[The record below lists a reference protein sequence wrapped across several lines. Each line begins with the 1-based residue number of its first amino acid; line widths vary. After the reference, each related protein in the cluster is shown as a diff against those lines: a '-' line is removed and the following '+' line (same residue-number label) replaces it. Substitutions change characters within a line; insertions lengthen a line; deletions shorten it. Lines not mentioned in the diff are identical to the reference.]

1 MQTQDGCQLAARYNM
16 PAEITL
22 LLILSLIIWGAPFI
36 AKLVRMPTTPV
47 EIMLGSMLD
56 FMGLIHHHEYFDIVA
71 EVGFLYLMF
80 LAGME
85 VDLKQIT
92 KSPRSLIRKTM
103 LFIVSL
109 LVLAFGSGLI
119 FDLNTIVVISLP
131 LISIGLLASLSK
143 NYGKEE
149 EWIKLAFIVGV
160 LGEVISIAALTV
172 VNAVSNVGYSLALFE
187 KLGYLFLFILA
198 IYLLYRMLHLLFWWH
213 PELKNTLMP
222 KLDTSDQ
229 DVRLAIALFFILI
242 SLMLALDLELAL
254 GTFIAGVAISAFFHH
269 EKHLEEKMSSLGFGF
284 LVPLFFIHV
293 GASFDLHALA
303 YPRVV
308 TGALL
313 ITLLM
318 VGMRVLG
325 GYHLKHIA
333 GERTALLAAF
343 ALSMPLTLIIAV
355 ATIGYDASI
364 IDIIVYYQLILASL
378 FEVILSMLAIKLLRR
393 KSQTEKPP
401 PTP

>member
-1 MQTQDGCQLAARYNM
+1 M

-36 AKLVRMPTTPV
+36 AKLLRMPTTPV
-47 EIMLGSMLD
+47 EIILGSVLA

-92 KSPRSLIRKTM
+92 RSPKSLIRKAV
-103 LFIVSL
+103 FFNFSL
-109 LVLAFGSGLI
+109 WALALGSGLL
-119 FDLNTIVVISLP
+119 FDLNTIVIISLP

-143 NYGKEE
+143 SYGKEE
-149 EWIKLAFIVGV
+149 AWIRQAFIVGV
-160 LGEVISIAALTV
+160 LGEIVSIAALTIID
-172 VNAVSNVGYSLALFE
+172 AVSSVGFGLVLFQ
-187 KLGYLFLFILA
+187 KLGYLFLFILV
-198 IYLLYRMLHLLFWWH
+198 IYLLYRTLHLLFWWY
-213 PELKNTLMP
+213 PELKSTLMP

-242 SLMLALDLELAL
+242 SLMLALDFELAL

-293 GASFDLHALA
+293 GASFDLNALA

-313 ITLLM
+313 ITFIM
-318 VGMRVLG
+318 IGMRILG
-325 GYHLKHIA
+325 GFHLKYIS
-333 GERTALLAAF
+333 GERDALLTSF

-364 IDIIVYYQLILASL
+364 IDIIIYYQLILASL
-378 FEVILSMLAIKLLRR
+378 FEVILSMLAIKLLRKR
-393 KSQTEKPP
+393 ERRE
-401 PTP
+401 

>member
-1 MQTQDGCQLAARYNM
+1 M

-47 EIMLGSMLD
+47 EIILGSMLA
-56 FMGLIHHHEYFDIVA
+56 FIGLIHHHEYFDIVA

-92 KSPRSLIRKTM
+92 KSPKSLIRKAIF
-103 LFIVSL
+103 FIVSL
-109 LVLAFGSGLI
+109 LVLALASGLL
-119 FDLNTIVVISLP
+119 FNLNTIVIISLP

-143 NYGKEE
+143 SYGKEE

-160 LGEVISIAALTV
+160 LGEIISIAALTV
-172 VNAVSNVGYSLALFE
+172 IDAVSSVGFGLALFQ

-198 IYLLYRMLHLLFWWH
+198 IYLLYRILHLLFWWY
-213 PELKNTLMP
+213 PELKSTLMP

-318 VGMRVLG
+318 IGMRILG
-325 GYHLKHIA
+325 GYHLKRIA
-333 GERTALLAAF
+333 GERNALLSAF

-364 IDIIVYYQLILASL
+364 IDIIIYYQLILASL

-393 KSQTEKPP
+393 GSKREKSASTL
-401 PTP
+401 

>member
-1 MQTQDGCQLAARYNM
+1 M

-36 AKLVRMPTTPV
+36 AKLLRMPTTPV
-47 EIMLGSMLD
+47 EIILGSVLA

-92 KSPRSLIRKTM
+92 RSPKSLIRKAV
-103 LFIVSL
+103 FFNFSL
-109 LVLAFGSGLI
+109 WALALGSGLL
-119 FDLNTIVVISLP
+119 FNLNTIVIISLP

-149 EWIKLAFIVGV
+149 GWIRLAFIVGV
-160 LGEVISIAALTV
+160 LGEVVSIAALTIID
-172 VNAVSNVGYSLALFE
+172 AVSSVGFGLALFQ
-187 KLGYLFLFILA
+187 KLGYLFLFILV
-198 IYLLYRMLHLLFWWH
+198 IYLLYRALHLLFWWY
-213 PELKNTLMP
+213 PELKRILMP

-242 SLMLALDLELAL
+242 SLMLALDFELAL

-293 GASFDLHALA
+293 GASFDLNALA

-308 TGALL
+308 TGAVL

-318 VGMRVLG
+318 IGMRILG
-325 GYHLKHIA
+325 GYHLKRIA
-333 GERTALLAAF
+333 GDRNALLSAF

-364 IDIIVYYQLILASL
+364 IDIIIYYQLILASL
-378 FEVILSMLAIKLLRR
+378 FEVILSMLAIKLLRKGGGR
-393 KSQTEKPP
+393 SKS
-401 PTP
+401 TP

>member
-1 MQTQDGCQLAARYNM
+1 M

-36 AKLVRMPTTPV
+36 AKLLRMPTTPV
-47 EIMLGSMLD
+47 EIILGSVLA

-92 KSPRSLIRKTM
+92 RSPKSLIRKAV
-103 LFIVSL
+103 FFNFSL
-109 LVLAFGSGLI
+109 WALALGSGLL
-119 FDLNTIVVISLP
+119 FNLNTIVIISLP

-149 EWIKLAFIVGV
+149 GWIRLAFIVGV
-160 LGEVISIAALTV
+160 LGEIVSIAALTIID
-172 VNAVSNVGYSLALFE
+172 AVSSVGFGLALFQ
-187 KLGYLFLFILA
+187 KLGYLFLFILV
-198 IYLLYRMLHLLFWWH
+198 IYLLYRALHLLFWWY
-213 PELKNTLMP
+213 PELKSTLMP

-242 SLMLALDLELAL
+242 SLMLALDFELAL

-293 GASFDLHALA
+293 GASFDLNALA

-313 ITLLM
+313 ITFIM
-318 VGMRVLG
+318 IGMRILG
-325 GYHLKHIA
+325 GFHLKHIS
-333 GERTALLAAF
+333 GERDALLTSF

-364 IDIIVYYQLILASL
+364 IDIIIYYQLILASL
-378 FEVILSMLAIKLLRR
+378 FEVILSMLAIKLLRKER
-393 KSQTEKPP
+393 GESRS
-401 PTP
+401 TP

>member
-1 MQTQDGCQLAARYNM
+1 MS
-16 PAEITL
+16 AEITL
-22 LLILSLIIWGAPFI
+22 LLTISLIIWGAPFI

-47 EIMLGSMLD
+47 EIILGSILA
-56 FMGLIHHHEYFDIVA
+56 FSGLIRHHEYFDIVA

-92 KSPRSLIRKTM
+92 KSPKAMIRKAL
-103 LFIVSL
+103 LFISSL
-109 LVLAFGSGLI
+109 GLFAVGSGLL
-119 FDLNTIVVISLP
+119 FDLNTIVIISLP

-143 NYGKEE
+143 NYGKDE

-160 LGEVISIAALTV
+160 LGEIASIATLTV
-172 VNAVSNVGYSLALFE
+172 IDAVSSVGFGLALFE

-198 IYLLYRMLHLLFWWH
+198 IYLLYRILLLLFWWY
-213 PELKNTLMP
+213 PELKSTLMP
-222 KLDTSDQ
+222 KFDTSDQ

-293 GASFDLHALA
+293 GSSFDLNALV

-313 ITLLM
+313 ITTLM
-318 VGMRVLG
+318 IGMRVLAG
-325 GYHLKHIA
+325 FYLKSLY
-333 GERTALLAAF
+333 GSRNALLAAF
-343 ALSMPLTLIIAV
+343 ALSMPLTLLIAV
-355 ATIGYDASI
+355 ATIGYTASI
-364 IDIIVYYQLILASL
+364 IDIIIYYQLILASL
-378 FEVILSMLAIKLLRR
+378 FEVILSMLAIKVLR
-393 KSQTEKPP
+393 TEEA
-401 PTP
+401 TDTETEATL

>member
-1 MQTQDGCQLAARYNM
+1 M

-47 EIMLGSMLD
+47 EIILGSILA
-56 FMGLIHHHEYFDIVA
+56 FTGLIHHHEYFDIVA

-92 KSPRSLIRKTM
+92 KSPKSLIRKAIF
-103 LFIVSL
+103 FIVSL
-109 LVLAFGSGLI
+109 LVLALGSGLL
-119 FDLNTIVVISLP
+119 FHLNTIVIISLP

-160 LGEVISIAALTV
+160 LGEIISIAALTV
-172 VNAVSNVGYSLALFE
+172 IDAASSVGFGLALFQ

-198 IYLLYRMLHLLFWWH
+198 IYLLYRILHLLFWWY
-213 PELKNTLMP
+213 PELKSTLMP

-318 VGMRVLG
+318 IGMRILG
-325 GYHLKHIA
+325 SYHLKRIA
-333 GERTALLAAF
+333 GDRNALLSAF

-364 IDIIVYYQLILASL
+364 IDIIIYYQLILASL
-378 FEVILSMLAIKLLRR
+378 FEVILSMLAIKFLRKGSKQE
-393 KSQTEKPP
+393 KSASTL
-401 PTP
+401 

>member
-1 MQTQDGCQLAARYNM
+1 M

-22 LLILSLIIWGAPFI
+22 LLTISLIIWGAPFL

-47 EIMLGSMLD
+47 EIILGSIMA
-56 FMGLIHHHEYFDIVA
+56 FTGLIRHHEYFDIVA

-92 KSPRSLIRKTM
+92 NSPRILIRKA
-103 LFIVSL
+103 LFFIISL
-109 LVLAFGSGLI
+109 GLLAVGSGLLL
-119 FDLNTIVVISLP
+119 DLNTVVIISLP

-143 NYGKEE
+143 SYGKEE
-149 EWIKLAFIVGV
+149 AWIKLAFIVGV
-160 LGEVISIAALTV
+160 LGEIVSIATLTV
-172 VNAVSNVGYSLALFE
+172 MDAVSSVGFGWELFE
-187 KLGYLFLFILA
+187 KLGYLFLFIIV
-198 IYLLYRMLHLLFWWH
+198 IYLLYRMLHLLFWWY
-213 PELKNTLMP
+213 PELKSTLMP
-222 KLDTSDQ
+222 KFDTSDQ

-293 GASFDLHALA
+293 GASFDLHALM

-313 ITLLM
+313 ITFLM
-318 VGMRVLG
+318 IGMRLLAG
-325 GYHLKHIA
+325 FHLKSLY
-333 GERTALLAAF
+333 GSRNALLAALS
-343 ALSMPLTLIIAV
+343 LSMPLTLIIAV
-355 ATIGYDASI
+355 ATIGYTASI
-364 IDIIVYYQLILASL
+364 IDIIIYYQLILASL
-378 FEVILSMLAIKLLRR
+378 FEVIISMLAIKLIRR
-393 KSQTEKPP
+393 GGKSEEETSI

>member
-1 MQTQDGCQLAARYNM
+1 M

-22 LLILSLIIWGAPFI
+22 LLVLSLVIWGAPFI
-36 AKLVRMPTTPV
+36 AKLLRMPTTPT
-47 EIMLGSMLD
+47 EIILGSVLA
-56 FMGLIHHHEYFDIVA
+56 FAGLIHHHEYFDIVA

-92 KSPRSLIRKTM
+92 RSPRSLIRKAVF
-103 LFIVSL
+103 FILTL
-109 LVLAFGSGLI
+109 LLLAFGSGFLL
-119 FDLNTIVVISLP
+119 DLNGIVIISLP

-149 EWIKLAFIVGV
+149 AWIKLAFIVGV
-160 LGEVISIAALTV
+160 LGEVVSIAALTIID
-172 VNAVSNVGYSLALFE
+172 AVSSVGFGLALFE

-198 IYLLYRMLHLLFWWH
+198 IYLLYRMLHLLFWWY
-213 PELKNTLMP
+213 PELKDTLMP
-222 KLDTSDQ
+222 KLGTSDQ

-284 LVPLFFIHV
+284 LIPLFFIHV

-313 ITLLM
+313 ITALM
-318 VGMRVLG
+318 IGMRILA
-325 GYHLKHIA
+325 GYHLRRIS
-333 GERTALLAAF
+333 GERNALLAAF

-364 IDIIVYYQLILASL
+364 IDIIIYYQLILASL
-378 FEVILSMLAIKLLRR
+378 FEVILAMLAVKLLQP
-393 KSQTEKPP
+393 K
-401 PTP
+401 

>member
-1 MQTQDGCQLAARYNM
+1 M

-36 AKLVRMPTTPV
+36 AKLLRMPTTPV
-47 EIMLGSMLD
+47 EIILGSVLA

-92 KSPRSLIRKTM
+92 RSPKSLIRKAVFFN
-103 LFIVSL
+103 LSL
-109 LVLAFGSGLI
+109 WALALGSGLL
-119 FDLNTIVVISLP
+119 FHLNTIVIISLP

-149 EWIKLAFIVGV
+149 AWIRLAFIVGV
-160 LGEVISIAALTV
+160 LGEIVSIAALTIID
-172 VNAVSNVGYSLALFE
+172 AVSSVGFGLALFQ
-187 KLGYLFLFILA
+187 KLGYLFLFILV
-198 IYLLYRMLHLLFWWH
+198 IYLLYRALHLLFWWY
-213 PELKNTLMP
+213 PELKRTLMP

-242 SLMLALDLELAL
+242 SLMLALDFELAL

-293 GASFDLHALA
+293 GASFDLNALA

-313 ITLLM
+313 ITFIM
-318 VGMRVLG
+318 IGMRILG
-325 GYHLKHIA
+325 GFHLKRIS
-333 GERTALLAAF
+333 GERDALLTSF
-343 ALSMPLTLIIAV
+343 ALAMPLTLIIAV

-364 IDIIVYYQLILASL
+364 IDIIIYYQLILASL
-378 FEVILSMLAIKLLRR
+378 FEVILSMLAIKLLRKGR
-393 KSQTEKPP
+393 GEGKS
-401 PTP
+401 TP

>member
-1 MQTQDGCQLAARYNM
+1 M

-47 EIMLGSMLD
+47 EIILGSVLA

-92 KSPRSLIRKTM
+92 KSPRSLIRKAI

>member
-1 MQTQDGCQLAARYNM
+1 M

-36 AKLVRMPTTPV
+36 AKLLRMPTTPT
-47 EIMLGSMLD
+47 EIIFGSVLA
-56 FMGLIHHHEYFDIVA
+56 FVGLIHHHEYFDIVA

-92 KSPRSLIRKTM
+92 KSPKSLIRKA
-103 LFIVSL
+103 LFFILTL
-109 LVLAFGSGLI
+109 LALAFASG
-119 FDLNTIVVISLP
+119 IVLELSPIIIISLP
-131 LISIGLLASLSK
+131 LLSIGLLASLSK

-149 EWIKLAFIVGV
+149 AWIKLAFIVGV
-160 LGEVISIAALTV
+160 LGEVSSIAALTIID
-172 VNAVSNVGYSLALFE
+172 AASTVGFGLALFI

-198 IYLLYRMLHLLFWWH
+198 IYLLYRILQLLFWWY
-213 PELKNTLMP
+213 PELKHTLMP
-222 KLDTSDQ
+222 KQGTSDQ

-284 LVPLFFIHV
+284 LIPLFFIHV

-303 YPRVV
+303 YPQVV

-313 ITLLM
+313 ITFLM
-318 VGMRVLG
+318 IGMRILAA
-325 GYHLKHIA
+325 YHLKQVD
-333 GERTALLAAF
+333 GESSALLAAF

-393 KSQTEKPP
+393 EPPKPTT
-401 PTP
+401 TP

>member
-1 MQTQDGCQLAARYNM
+1 M

-36 AKLVRMPTTPV
+36 AKLLRMPTTPV
-47 EIMLGSMLD
+47 EIILGSILA

-92 KSPRSLIRKTM
+92 RSSKSLIRKAA
-103 LFIVSL
+103 FFNFSL
-109 LVLAFGSGLI
+109 WALALGSGLL
-119 FDLNTIVVISLP
+119 FDFNTIVIISLP

-143 NYGKEE
+143 SYGKEE
-149 EWIKLAFIVGV
+149 AWMRQAFIVGV
-160 LGEVISIAALTV
+160 LGEIVSIAALTIID
-172 VNAVSNVGYSLALFE
+172 AVSSVGFGLVLFQ

-198 IYLLYRMLHLLFWWH
+198 IYLLYRTLHLLFWWY
-213 PELKNTLMP
+213 PELKHTLMP

-293 GASFDLHALA
+293 GASFDLNALA

-313 ITLLM
+313 ITFIM
-318 VGMRVLG
+318 IGMRILG
-325 GYHLKHIA
+325 GFHLKHIS
-333 GERTALLAAF
+333 GERDALLSSF

-364 IDIIVYYQLILASL
+364 IDIIIYYQLILASL

-393 KSQTEKPP
+393 GEEEIAIQ
-401 PTP
+401 

>member
-1 MQTQDGCQLAARYNM
+1 MTSQ
-16 PAEITL
+16 ITL
-22 LLILSLIIWGAPFI
+22 LLVISLIIWGAPFL

-47 EIMLGSMLD
+47 EILLGSL
-56 FMGLIHHHEYFDIVA
+56 FAFLGLIHHHEYFDIVA

-92 KSPRSLIRKTM
+92 RSPKTLIRKAI
-103 LFIVSL
+103 LFL
-109 LVLAFGSGLI
+109 LVLALLSFGSGLLL
-119 FDLNTIVVISLP
+119 DLSTIVIISLP

-143 NYGKEE
+143 NYGKDE
-149 EWIKLAFIVGV
+149 EWIQLAFIVGV
-160 LGEVISIAALTV
+160 LGEVVSIAALTIID
-172 VNAVSNVGYSLALFE
+172 AVSSVGFGLALFV
-187 KLGYLFLFILA
+187 KLGYLFFFIVG
-198 IYLLYRMLHLLFWWH
+198 IYLLYRALHLLFWWY
-213 PELKNTLMP
+213 PELKSTLMP
-222 KLDTSDQ
+222 KLGTSDQ

-293 GASFDLHALA
+293 GSSFDLNALA

-313 ITLLM
+313 ITFLM
-318 VGMRVLG
+318 IGMRLLAG
-325 GYHLKHIA
+325 FYLKGIS
-333 GERTALLAAF
+333 GERNALLAAF
-343 ALSMPLTLIIAV
+343 ALSMPLTLLIAV
-355 ATIGYDASI
+355 ATIGYTASI

-378 FEVILSMLAIKLLRR
+378 FEVIIAMLAIKLLR
-393 KSQTEKPP
+393 KGVVSEKEDAI
-401 PTP
+401 TP

>member
-1 MQTQDGCQLAARYNM
+1 M

-36 AKLVRMPTTPV
+36 AKLVRIPTTPV
-47 EIMLGSMLD
+47 EIILGSILA
-56 FMGLIHHHEYFDIVA
+56 FTGLIHHHEYFDIVA

-92 KSPRSLIRKTM
+92 KSPRNLIRKAVF
-103 LFIVSL
+103 FIISL
-109 LVLAFGSGLI
+109 LVLALGSGLL
-119 FDLNTIVVISLP
+119 FDLNAIVIISLP

-160 LGEVISIAALTV
+160 LGEIVSIAALTIID
-172 VNAVSNVGYSLALFE
+172 AASSVGFGLALFQ
-187 KLGYLFLFILA
+187 KLGYLFLFILT
-198 IYLLYRMLHLLFWWH
+198 IYLLYRLLHLLFWWY
-213 PELKNTLMP
+213 PELKHTLMP

-293 GASFDLHALA
+293 GASFDINALA

-313 ITLLM
+313 VTFLM
-318 VGMRVLG
+318 IGIRILG
-325 GYHLKHIA
+325 SYHLRRIA
-333 GERTALLAAF
+333 GERNALLASF

-378 FEVILSMLAIKLLRR
+378 FEVIISMLAIKLLRKGSTQEASR
-393 KSQTEKPP
+393 
-401 PTP
+401 

>member
-1 MQTQDGCQLAARYNM
+1 MTSQ
-16 PAEITL
+16 ITL
-22 LLILSLIIWGAPFI
+22 LLVISLIIWGAPFL
-36 AKLVRMPTTPV
+36 AKLVRMPTTPI
-47 EIMLGSMLD
+47 EILLGSL
-56 FMGLIHHHEYFDIVA
+56 FAFLGLIHHHEYFDIVA

-92 KSPRSLIRKTM
+92 RSPKTLIRKAI
-103 LFIVSL
+103 LFL
-109 LVLAFGSGLI
+109 LVLALLSFGSGLLL
-119 FDLNTIVVISLP
+119 DLNTIVIISLP

-143 NYGKEE
+143 NYGKDE
-149 EWIKLAFIVGV
+149 EWIQLAFIVGV
-160 LGEVISIAALTV
+160 LGEVVSIAALTIID
-172 VNAVSNVGYSLALFE
+172 AVSSVGFGLALFV
-187 KLGYLFLFILA
+187 KLGYLFFFIVG
-198 IYLLYRMLHLLFWWH
+198 IYLLYRALHLLFWWY
-213 PELKNTLMP
+213 PELKSTLMP
-222 KLDTSDQ
+222 RLGTSDQ

-293 GASFDLHALA
+293 GSSFDLNALA

-313 ITLLM
+313 ITFLM
-318 VGMRVLG
+318 IGMRLLAG
-325 GYHLKHIA
+325 FYLKGIS
-333 GERTALLAAF
+333 GERNALLAAF
-343 ALSMPLTLIIAV
+343 ALSMPLTLLIAV
-355 ATIGYDASI
+355 ATIGYTASI

-378 FEVILSMLAIKLLRR
+378 FEVIIAMLAIKLLR
-393 KSQTEKPP
+393 KGVVSEKEDAI
-401 PTP
+401 TP

>member
-1 MQTQDGCQLAARYNM
+1 M

-36 AKLVRMPTTPV
+36 AKLLRMPTTPV
-47 EIMLGSMLD
+47 EIILGSVLA

-92 KSPRSLIRKTM
+92 KSPKSLIRKAVFFN
-103 LFIVSL
+103 LSL
-109 LVLAFGSGLI
+109 WALALGSGLL
-119 FDLNTIVVISLP
+119 FHLNTIVIISLP

-149 EWIKLAFIVGV
+149 AWIRLAFIVGV
-160 LGEVISIAALTV
+160 LGEIVSIAALTIID
-172 VNAVSNVGYSLALFE
+172 AVSSVGFGLALFQ
-187 KLGYLFLFILA
+187 KLGYLFLFILV
-198 IYLLYRMLHLLFWWH
+198 IYLLYRALHLLFWWY
-213 PELKNTLMP
+213 PELKRTLMP

-242 SLMLALDLELAL
+242 SLMLALDFELAL

-293 GASFDLHALA
+293 GASFDLNALA

-313 ITLLM
+313 ITFIM
-318 VGMRVLG
+318 IGMRILG
-325 GYHLKHIA
+325 GFHLKRIS
-333 GERTALLAAF
+333 GERDALLTSF
-343 ALSMPLTLIIAV
+343 ALAMPLTLIIAV

-364 IDIIVYYQLILASL
+364 IDIIIYYQLILASL
-378 FEVILSMLAIKLLRR
+378 FEVILSMLAIKLLRKGR
-393 KSQTEKPP
+393 GEGKS
-401 PTP
+401 TP

>member
-1 MQTQDGCQLAARYNM
+1 M

-22 LLILSLIIWGAPFI
+22 LLTISLIIWGAPFI
-36 AKLVRMPTTPV
+36 AKLVRMPTIPV
-47 EIMLGSMLD
+47 EIILGSILA
-56 FMGLIHHHEYFDIVA
+56 FTGLIRHHEYFDIVA

-92 KSPRSLIRKTM
+92 KSPKVLIQRAIFFILSLG
-103 LFIVSL
+103 
-109 LVLAFGSGLI
+109 VLAFGSGLL
-119 FDLNTIVVISLP
+119 FNLSTIVIISLP

-143 NYGKEE
+143 NYGKDE

-160 LGEVISIAALTV
+160 LGEVASIATLTV
-172 VNAVSNVGYSLALFE
+172 IDAVSSVGFGLELFE

-198 IYLLYRMLHLLFWWH
+198 IYLLYRMLHLLFWWY
-213 PELKNTLMP
+213 PELKSTLMP

-293 GASFDLHALA
+293 GSSFDLHALA

-318 VGMRVLG
+318 IGMRVLAG
-325 GYHLKHIA
+325 FYLK
-333 GERTALLAAF
+333 GLYGSRNALLVAF
-343 ALSMPLTLIIAV
+343 ALSMPLTLLIAV
-355 ATIGYDASI
+355 ATIGYTASI
-364 IDIIVYYQLILASL
+364 IDIIIYYQLILSSL
-378 FEVILSMLAIKLLRR
+378 FEVIISMLAIKLLR
-393 KSQTEKPP
+393 KKKDA
-401 PTP
+401 TPEIEAIV

>member
-1 MQTQDGCQLAARYNM
+1 MS
-16 PAEITL
+16 AEITL

-47 EIMLGSMLD
+47 EIILGSILA
-56 FMGLIHHHEYFDIVA
+56 FTGLIHHHEYFDIVA

-92 KSPRSLIRKTM
+92 KSPKSLIHKAIF
-103 LFIVSL
+103 FIVSL
-109 LVLAFGSGLI
+109 LVLALGSGLL
-119 FDLNTIVVISLP
+119 FDLNAIVIISLP

-160 LGEVISIAALTV
+160 LGEIVSIAALTV
-172 VNAVSNVGYSLALFE
+172 IDAVSSVGFGLALFQ
-187 KLGYLFLFILA
+187 KLGYLFLFILV
-198 IYLLYRMLHLLFWWH
+198 IYLLYRILHLLFWWY

-293 GASFDLHALA
+293 GASFDLNALA

-318 VGMRVLG
+318 IGMRILG
-325 GYHLKHIA
+325 GYHLKRIA
-333 GERTALLAAF
+333 GDRNALLSAF

-364 IDIIVYYQLILASL
+364 IDIIIYYQLILASL
-378 FEVILSMLAIKLLRR
+378 FEVILSMLAIKLLRAQIR
-393 KSQTEKPP
+393 K
-401 PTP
+401 